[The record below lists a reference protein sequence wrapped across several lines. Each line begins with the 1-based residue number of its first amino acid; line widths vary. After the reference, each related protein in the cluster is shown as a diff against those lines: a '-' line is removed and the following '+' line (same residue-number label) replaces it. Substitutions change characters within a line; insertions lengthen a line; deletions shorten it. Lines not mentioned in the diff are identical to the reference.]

1 MEEIIAKIIVLIFCG
16 LGIYSIIKNIKN
28 AESFIEK
35 ILILLSLFIYFIPAT
50 IYILDSYDIPT
61 KLRIFNKVDI
71 ERWNN
76 FLVPYIN
83 TIVGNVVSGV
93 VLLLI
98 TYWQI
103 RKQVESNNEDKR
115 IQNAPVM
122 KYDITN
128 EYIDDSEQFYLFN
141 GIDKNTH
148 PCNIFLKI
156 ENIGLN
162 HARHFKIDI
171 HDIGNEKIRT
181 YTIDSNQSII
191 KKDEKITIDLIIAME
206 KKENSKII
214 KLYVFYDDILKNKYK
229 QEVILNISASE
240 EYGYKYRGNKIIINS
255 VEIKD
260 EELIKENGDNDGK
273 NNNKC

>member
-1 MEEIIAKIIVLIFCG
+1 MEKFIVDIIILFFSIC
-16 LGIYSIIKNIKN
+16 GIYYIIKSIKK

-35 ILILLSLFIYFIPAT
+35 VLILLSLFIYFVPAT
-50 IYILDSYDIPT
+50 IYILDSYNIPT
-61 KLRIFNKVDI
+61 KLNIFNKVNM
-71 ERWNN
+71 EKWND

-83 TIVGNVVSGV
+83 TVVGNIVSGV
-93 VLLLI
+93 ILLLI
-98 TYWQI
+98 THWQI
-103 RKQVESNNEDKR
+103 KRQIESNNDDKR
-115 IQNAPVM
+115 IQNAPIM

-128 EYIDDSEQFYLFN
+128 EYIDGSEQFFLFN
-141 GIDKNTH
+141 GMNKKTR

-171 HDIGNEKIRT
+171 HDIGNEKIKT

-191 KKDEKITIDLIIAME
+191 KKDEKITIDLIIDME

-214 KLYVFYDDILKNKYK
+214 KLYVFYDDFLKNKYK

-255 VEIKD
+255 VGIKD
-260 EELIKENGDNDGK
+260 EELIKENDDNDGK